1 MAMHDKVNIKT
12 SSTQKHLSDS
22 AKNKKHQELVWTLKE
37 TFKPFELNP
46 IDSGL
51 AKIMKKWTK
60 ALPENFPGIA

>member
-37 TFKPFELNP
+37 TFKPFEMNP

-51 AKIMKKWTK
+51 AKIMKKNERK
-60 ALPENFPGIA
+60 LCPKIFQA